1 MGLYRDEAGML
12 IEVDDRFAEARGYA
26 PANSADHAAM
36 IHEAGDKLRGE
47 ERGVI
52 GSINAAATGALSGL
66 TLGASDVLL
75 ANVLD
80 PIERERLQAELEA
93 HPYLRTGGE
102 IVGAVAAGFAA
113 PGSALAKTPAG
124 YLGSLT
130 SQQVSKG
137 LAQGGARGVGRAIG
151 AMGVEGAAQGAGQ
164 YVGHSAIE
172 DKDLTAEGLAG
183 SLGTGFAFGGV
194 GGGAVLGVAK
204 GAMSAR
210 RLYSR
215 VMDGPQAAQATESSW
230 TIARQEALDGDA
242 ATVRAAEIKLDE
254 ISKAKIEAQRYRNE
268 TKAATADERIRASA
282 GDPRAGAVDDV
293 APPAAAFD
301 PNEGPAPLADVAP
314 QTGAGGVTSAYKIP
328 EQPTFAPADAA
339 AFDAS
344 MPVGRDQ
351 VNAVVS
357 TFEAPKVGAKTGAF
371 KRPEGSTARIVRG
384 GEEAATDLEG
394 QLAGTKARLDD
405 GAALKDIKPIKAGK
419 GNESDSIA
427 GWLDEAKAYDDAV
440 DAADLQGAAALRN
453 RRMTTLRE
461 IRFKATEELLGPQMA
476 KAEREIVEAVEEF
489 QEARKAVED
498 LSDGIPVPLDG
509 GEISRVVQRP
519 NQTARATPRGKRQAV
534 EIIDDAHEEALLRA
548 KYGADPQEAGRA
560 ITEAE
565 ELENLL
571 EQVADV
577 SDGVPRAIDASAAD
591 MFGDQLAAD
600 IKKLWRYEEASAKLA
615 DLIADGA
622 HPTSLQRA
630 KLLREA
636 EKDSARKV
644 MDRSARAVDDAETFG
659 PTYATPKERV
669 QYARERQVDAQ
680 KNVDELGIQEKE
692 ARNALGKASK
702 NLRDGEKA
710 KKAALRTDAQALTQ
724 ASKFGARD
732 AGGVME
738 MLDLPGLPK
747 PSDLPIVGPLLGA
760 YLKFRTLKRAM
771 GRAMGKVPATPD
783 AKVAAHAAQTRDRIA
798 RAVDRSLGLVERG
811 GKYASRK
818 MPPVAGVLSN
828 RIFDDGGED
837 PGPKAP
843 IQKQAAARMRELAA
857 YVHTPGAIER
867 DVRLQLRG
875 VVDPD
880 LIASAEKHRRYMM
893 EYILKHAPKMPEQ
906 GMIKTHDYEPSPGQ
920 AMSLARRIDALNDP
934 SAVFERLAQE
944 RDLVSIEASESLRE
958 VYPRLFQEA
967 LQRAIKRSA
976 EAGKN
981 IPYRTRVQM
990 SVFYQMPFEAALS
1003 PENFQI
1009 TQSVFE
1015 RKPSSPAYN
1024 PTLAPTPAPS
1034 VPQSS
1039 VAQPTNLSPQ
1049 YMPTLDRRSQ

>member
-1 MGLYRDEAGML
+1 MGLYRDDAGML
-12 IEVDDRFAEARGYA
+12 IDVDDRFAEARGYT
-26 PANSADHAAM
+26 PANPADHAAL

-102 IVGAVAAGFAA
+102 IVGAVASGFAA

-130 SQQVSKG
+130 AREVGAG
-137 LAQGGARGVGRAIG
+137 LAQGGARGTAKALG
-151 AMGVEGAAQGAGQ
+151 AMGVEGAAQSAGQ
-164 YVGHSAIE
+164 YIGHSAIE
-172 DKDLTAEGLAG
+172 DKEVTAEGLAG

-204 GAMSAR
+204 GAMAAR

-215 VMDGPQAAQATESSW
+215 VMDGPQAAQAAESSW
-230 TIARQEALDGDA
+230 SLARQESLDADT

-254 ISKAKIEAQRYRNE
+254 IRKAKVEAQRYRNE
-268 TKAATADERIRASA
+268 AKAATADERIRASA
-282 GDPRAGAVDDV
+282 DGTRPVPAPDGA
-293 APPAAAFD
+293 PAAPLD
-301 PNEGPAPLADVAP
+301 PV
-314 QTGAGGVTSAYKIP
+314 
-328 EQPTFAPADAA
+328 DAQ
-339 AFDAS
+339 AFDAN
-344 MPVGRDQ
+344 MPSARDQ
-351 VNAVVS
+351 VNAVADAIP
-357 TFEAPKVGAKTGAF
+357 TPAGAKTGAY
-371 KRPEGSTARIVRG
+371 KRPESSTARIVRG
-384 GEEAATDLEG
+384 EPVSELEG
-394 QLAGTKARLDD
+394 QLAGTKARLDE
-405 GAALKDIKPIKAGK
+405 GAALKDIAPIKAGK
-419 GNESDSIA
+419 GNDSDSIA
-427 GWLDEAKAYDDAV
+427 GWLDEKRAFDGAV
-440 DAADLQGAAALRN
+440 DAADLQGASALRN
-453 RRMTTLRE
+453 RRMTTLGE
-461 IRFKATEELLGPQMA
+461 IRYEATKDLLGPQMA
-476 KAEREIVEAVEEF
+476 KMERELSEVVDEF
-489 QEARKAVED
+489 SAARKDFEA
-498 LSDGIPVPLDG
+498 LSDGIPEPLDG
-509 GEISRVVQRP
+509 GEMSRAGVRRP
-519 NQTARATPRGKRQAV
+519 NQTAAASPGKRRAV
-534 EIIDDAHEEALLRA
+534 EIIDDAHEEALLHA
-548 KYGADPQEAGRA
+548 KYGADPQAAGRA

-591 MFGDQLAAD
+591 MFADQLAAD
-600 IKKLWRYEEASAKLA
+600 IKKIWRYEEASAKLA
-615 DLIADGA
+615 DVIGDAS
-622 HPTSLQRA
+622 HPTSLQKA
-630 KLLREA
+630 KALRDA

-669 QYARERQVDAQ
+669 QYARGRQVDAQ
-680 KNVDELGIQEKE
+680 RNVDELGLQEKE
-692 ARNALGKASK
+692 ARDALGKASK
-702 NLRDGEKA
+702 NLREGEKA
-710 KKAALRTDAQALTQ
+710 KKAALRTDERAMAQ
-724 ASKFGARD
+724 ASKIGAAD
-732 AGGVME
+732 VGGAVE
-738 MLDLPGLPK
+738 FLDLPGVPK

-771 GRAMGKVPATPD
+771 GRAMGKVPATAD

-818 MPPVAGVLSN
+818 MPPVAGILAS
-828 RIFDDGGED
+828 RIYDDGGED

-843 IQKQAAARMRELAA
+843 IQKQAAARMRELAS
-857 YVHTPGAIER
+857 YVHTPGAIEG
-867 DVRLQLRG
+867 DVRMQLRG

-880 LIASAEKHRRYMM
+880 LIAAAEKHRRYMM

-906 GMIKTHDYEPSPGQ
+906 GLLKTHDWEPSPAQ
-920 AMSLARRIDALNDP
+920 AMSLARRLDALNDP
-934 SAVFERLAQE
+934 PAVFEKMAQE
-944 RDLVSIEASESLRE
+944 RDLVSIEAGETLRD

-967 LQRAIKRSA
+967 LRRAVQRSG
-976 EAGKN
+976 EAGQK

-990 SVFYQMPFEAALS
+990 SVFYQMPFEAALD

-1009 TQSVFE
+1009 SQSVYE

-1024 PTLAPTPAPS
+1024 PAAAPAPAAS
-1034 VPQSS
+1034 VPQPS
-1039 VAQPTNLSPQ
+1039 VAQPTNLAQQ
-1049 YMPTLDRRSQ
+1049 YMPTLDRR